1 MKRYATLL
9 LCLVGVCAEAQV
21 RINALPASSAV
32 ASTDLTL
39 DDQSGTTRTATFAQV
54 LTFIQAN
61 ISVQC
66 ATLPALTGVI
76 TSSGCTTSWAAATG
90 TGSVVLATSPTLV
103 APALGT
109 PASGIAT
116 NLTGTASGLTAGSVT
131 TNANLTG
138 PITSTGNATAV
149 AAQTGTGSTFVMQ
162 ASPALTAPNLGTPSA
177 IVLTNASGLPAS
189 ALPALTGDVTSSAG
203 SAATTIAAGAVT
215 LAKQAN
221 LAANSVQCNNT
232 GSPTTPIACTVAQT
246 NTLLGLSQTLTGT
259 TGSIGG
265 GVLTAGSC
273 TSGTVAVTGATT
285 AMGVIATPVTY
296 PGDGST
302 WLAYVSAGG
311 TVTVKVCAL
320 VAVTPGASTYNVR
333 VIP

>member
-1 MKRYATLL
+1 MKRIVLL
-9 LCLVGVCAEAQV
+9 ALCLIGSLAQAQV
-21 RINALPASSAV
+21 RINALPASSSV
-32 ASTDLTL
+32 ASTDLTI
-39 DDQSGTTRTATFAQV
+39 DDQAGTTRSATFAQV
-54 LTFIQAN
+54 LTFIQSN

-66 ATLPALTGVI
+66 ATLPPLTGVI

-90 TGSVVLATSPTLV
+90 TGSTVLATSPTLI

-109 PASGIAT
+109 P
-116 NLTGTASGLTAGSVT
+116 TAL
-131 TNANLTG
+131 
-138 PITSTGNATAV
+138 
-149 AAQTGTGSTFVMQ
+149 
-162 ASPALTAPNLGTPSA
+162 
-177 IVLTNASGLPAS
+177 VLTNASGLPAT

-203 SAATTIAAGAVT
+203 SAATTIAAGSVT

-232 GSPTTPIACTVAQT
+232 GSPATPIACTVAQT

-273 TSGTVAVTGATT
+273 TSGTAAVTGATT